1 MCLQIVKKCI
11 QSYNFVCF
19 IINIQGIEQRGR
31 DMKNTVVIGAQWGDE
46 GKAKITDLLAQNAD
60 IIIRYQGGCNAG
72 HTVVVDDKTFKFHL
86 IPSGILYKNKLCFI
100 GAGTVIYP
108 EVLKQEIDDLKKDNI
123 DLSGLKISPLA
134 SITMPYHI
142 DIDGFSEDNAKGAEK
157 IGTTKKGIGPTYTDK
172 VSRHGIKVQDLFDED
187 GLSKKLDLILP
198 LKNKELTQ
206 VYGLKPY
213 TKENIIALCK
223 EYAQIIKPYLC
234 NDWQK
239 IFHEVIAQKR
249 PILFEGAQGV
259 MLDVDWGTYPYV
271 TSSNPVAGGACTG
284 SGFGPSVI
292 NEIIGVSKAYI
303 TRVGEGP
310 FATEL
315 NDSTGEKIR
324 NIGHEFGTTTGRP
337 RRTGWFDAVVA
348 KYGVLVSGLTSMAL
362 TKLDVF
368 DTFDEIKVCTA
379 YKDKRTGEIFDY
391 YPTNVNIHEFLE
403 PVYETHAGWKADITK
418 IRTYDE
424 LPQNAKKYIARLEE
438 LMGVRISIISVGPDR
453 DQTIFR

>member
-1 MCLQIVKKCI
+1 M
-11 QSYNFVCF
+11 
-19 IINIQGIEQRGR
+19 E
-31 DMKNTVVIGAQWGDE
+31 NTVVIGAQWGDE
-46 GKAKITDLLAQNAD
+46 GKAKITDILAENAD

-72 HTVVVDDKTFKFHL
+72 HTVVNDGKTFKFHL
-86 IPSGILYKNKLCFI
+86 IPSGILYKDKLCFI

-108 EVLKQEIDDLKKDNI
+108 EVLNEEIENLKKENI

-142 DIDGFSEDNAKGAEK
+142 DIDGYSEDTAKGAAK

-172 VSRHGIKVQDLFDED
+172 VSRHGIKVQDLFDKD
-187 GLSKKLDLILP
+187 CLSKKLDNILP
-198 LKNKELTQ
+198 LKNKEL
-206 VYGLKPY
+206 VEIYGLKPY
-213 TKENIIALCK
+213 SKEVIEELCEK
-223 EYAQIIKPYLC
+223 YAQILKPYVC
-234 NDWQK
+234 FDWQK
-239 IFHEVIAQKR
+239 IFHDVIKQKKSV
-249 PILFEGAQGV
+249 LFEGAQGV

-284 SGFGPSVI
+284 SGFGPNMIKEV
-292 NEIIGVSKAYI
+292 IGVSKAYI

-315 NDSTGEKIR
+315 KDETGDKIR

-348 KYGVLVSGLTSMAL
+348 KYGVLVSGLTSMAV

-368 DTFDEIKVCTA
+368 DTFDEIKVCMA
-379 YKDKRTGEIFDY
+379 YKDKRTGEVFEY
-391 YPTNVNIHEFLE
+391 YPTNVNLHEFLE
-403 PVYETHAGWKADITK
+403 PVYETHAGWKTDITK
-418 IRTYDE
+418 AKTYDE
-424 LPQNAKKYIARLEE
+424 LPLNARKYLQRLEE

-453 DQTIFR
+453 HQTIFR

>member
-1 MCLQIVKKCI
+1 M
-11 QSYNFVCF
+11 
-19 IINIQGIEQRGR
+19 E
-31 DMKNTVVIGAQWGDE
+31 NTIVIGAQWGDE
-46 GKAKITDLLAQNAD
+46 GKAKITDILAQNAD
-60 IIIRYQGGCNAG
+60 LIIRYQGGCNAG
-72 HTVVVDDKTFKFHL
+72 HTVVNEGKTYKFHL

-108 EVLKQEIDDLKKDNI
+108 DVLNEEIENLKKENI
-123 DLSGLKISPLA
+123 GLTGLKISPLA

-142 DIDGFSEDNAKGAEK
+142 DIDGYSEDTAKGAAK

-172 VSRHGIKVQDLFDED
+172 ISRHGIKVQDLYDTD
-187 GLSKKLDLILP
+187 GLSKKLDNILP
-198 LKNKELTQ
+198 LKNKELEH

-213 TKENIIALCK
+213 KKEEIMALCK
-223 EYAQIIKPYLC
+223 QYADILKPYVC
-234 NDWQK
+234 DNWQE
-239 IFHEVIAQKR
+239 IFHDALKNKS
-249 PILFEGAQGV
+249 ILFEGAQGV
-259 MLDVDWGTYPYV
+259 MLDIDWGTYPYV

-284 SGFGPSVI
+284 SGFGPNAVK
-292 NEIIGVSKAYI
+292 EIIGVSKAYI

-315 NDSTGEKIR
+315 NDETGEKIR

-368 DTFDEIKVCTA
+368 DTFEQIKVCTA
-379 YKDKRTGEIFDY
+379 YKDSRTGQAYNY
-391 YPTNVNIHEFLE
+391 YPTNVNIHEYLE
-403 PVYETHAGWKADITK
+403 PVYETHAGWMQDITK
-418 IRTYDE
+418 ITRYED

-453 DQTIFR
+453 AQTIFR

>member
-1 MCLQIVKKCI
+1 M
-11 QSYNFVCF
+11 
-19 IINIQGIEQRGR
+19 E
-31 DMKNTVVIGAQWGDE
+31 NTVVIGAQWGDE
-46 GKAKITDLLAQNAD
+46 GKAKITDLLAENAD

-72 HTVVVDDKTFKFHL
+72 HTVVNDGKTFKFHL

-108 EVLKQEIDDLKKDNI
+108 DVLNEEIENLKKDNI

-142 DIDGFSEDNAKGAEK
+142 DVDGYSEDTAKGSAK

-172 VSRHGIKVQDLFDED
+172 VSRHGIKVQDLFDIE
-187 GLSKKLDLILP
+187 GLSKKLDNILP

-206 VYGLKPY
+206 IYGLKPY
-213 TKENIIALCK
+213 TKEVVLALCEK
-223 EYAQIIKPYLC
+223 YAKILAPFVC
-234 NDWQK
+234 NEWQK
-239 IFHEVIAQKR
+239 IFHDAIAQKKS
-249 PILFEGAQGV
+249 ILFEGAQGV

-284 SGFGPSVI
+284 SGFGPNMIKEV
-292 NEIIGVSKAYI
+292 IGVSKAYI

-315 NDSTGEKIR
+315 NDEIGEKIR
-324 NIGHEFGTTTGRP
+324 IIGHEFGTTTGRP
-337 RRTGWFDAVVA
+337 RRTGWFDAVIA
-348 KYGVLVSGLTSMAL
+348 KYGVLVSGLTSMAV

-379 YKDKRTGEIFDY
+379 YRDTRNGEIHEY
-391 YPTNVNIHEFLE
+391 YPTNVNIHEYLE
-403 PVYETHAGWKADITK
+403 PVYETHMGWKKDITDIK
-418 IRTYDE
+418 SYDE
-424 LPQNAKKYIARLEE
+424 LPQNAKKYLKRLEE

-453 DQTIFR
+453 HQTIFR